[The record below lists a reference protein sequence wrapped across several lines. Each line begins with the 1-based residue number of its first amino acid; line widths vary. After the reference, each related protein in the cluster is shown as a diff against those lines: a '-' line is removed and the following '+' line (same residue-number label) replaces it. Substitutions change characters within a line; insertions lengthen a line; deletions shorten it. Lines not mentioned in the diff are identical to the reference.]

1 VVSRIG
7 GGSWPGVGVDIVIEA
22 VLPAAMPAYF
32 NLIELW
38 QIVGYLEPRRFDIDI
53 DVFVGAKLR
62 IIVKSSSRNFN

>member
-1 VVSRIG
+1 
-7 GGSWPGVGVDIVIEA
+7 
-22 VLPAAMPAYF
+22 MPAYF